1 MAATDPP
8 TAAPA
13 SALEPSSTLDA
24 SSREVLGSV
33 VRVLAAN
40 GCDPREIATEVEKDC
55 RRMAASWAP
64 PAPKSVSTLN
74 AAGHVLTLWFSEPAY
89 TDARGRPRPLPLRGE
104 RSLEALALQWD
115 ASFDVEEVLSHLLRP
130 GVLRRQGSRYVPRRR
145 VLFTPGS
152 GTHHSRVVE
161 RVAAMLRTMEHN
173 SDPKHALSR
182 WYERVALN
190 NRFPVSQRTQ
200 FDQRLQ
206 EVFDAML
213 FRFDAEMHQK
223 ERRRKRG
230 EPTVGL
236 QLGVILSEFEPS
248 LPERRAKPRR
258 HIKKKSP

>member
-1 MAATDPP
+1 MAASDSP
-8 TAAPA
+8 TAAP
-13 SALEPSSTLDA
+13 SGALERSSTLDA

-33 VRVLAAN
+33 VRMLAAS
-40 GCDPREIATEVEKDC
+40 GSDPREIAREVEKNC
-55 RRMAASWAP
+55 RKIAASWAP
-64 PAPKSVSTLN
+64 PPPKPVSTLN

-145 VLFTPGS
+145 VLFASQT
-152 GTHHSRVVE
+152 GTYHSRVVE
-161 RVAAMLRTMEHN
+161 RVAAILRTMEHN
-173 SDPKHALSR
+173 SQPEHTTSR

-190 NRFPVSQRTQ
+190 NRFPVRERAQ
-200 FDQRLQ
+200 FDQRLR
-206 EVFDAML
+206 EAFDAIV
-213 FRFDAEMHQK
+213 FRIDAEMHEK

-236 QLGVILSEFEPS
+236 QLGVFLSEFEPS
-248 LPERRAKPRR
+248 VPQRRAKPRR
-258 HIKKKSP
+258 HRRKSP